1 MASKKS
7 KVRKPLQGVHLYNK
21 ILHELT
27 KINELLPV
35 SKKLTIGKR
44 RQLVSEVLYPS
55 YKHLPQKQ
63 RTIKNI
69 RSDIQSQINELPPEQ
84 TCHPL
89 YFPDN
94 QLALIDY
101 FEIDNFI
108 KTYLP
113 DCIDIRVNAA
123 EFGITA
129 IFNTMKYS
137 YYSSGVRDIVE
148 NIREEIAKSNSG
160 VAFFEGVKKIKPNK
174 PDDLQPEHYFID
186 FVLIINDILVDDE
199 AGVDYKLPSGSKKV
213 QKKILR
219 DVEKRMKNLQR
230 EKSKKKRHQEKEKQ
244 KVKLRNDVRKAKKKS
259 TTLKRQD
266 SVAKAVDIAL
276 KALLSAYRKK
286 AITKNQYD
294 REKQKLMKLKK

>member
-7 KVRKPLQGVHLYNK
+7 KVRKPLKGVVLYNK
-21 ILHELT
+21 ILQEVS

-55 YKHLPQKQ
+55 YKHLPIRM
-63 RTIKNI
+63 RTVKNI
-69 RSDIQSQINELPPEQ
+69 RSDIQQQINELPPEQ

-108 KTYLP
+108 TTYLP

-123 EFGITA
+123 EFGITD
-129 IFNTMKYS
+129 IFNTMYYS
-137 YYSSGVRDIVE
+137 YEGSGVRGIVE
-148 NIREEIAKSNSG
+148 NIREAIAQSESG
-160 VAFFEGVKKIKPNK
+160 VAFFEGIKKLKPNR
-174 PDDLQPEHYFID
+174 PDDLQPENYFID

-199 AGVDYKLPSGSKKV
+199 AGVEYKLPKGSNVIK
-213 QKKILR
+213 KKILK
-219 DVEKRMKNLQR
+219 DVQGRMKNLQR
-230 EKSKKKRHQEKEKQ
+230 EKSKKKRQLDKEKQ
-244 KVKLRNDVRKAKKKS
+244 KVKLRNDVRTAKKKS

-266 SVAKAVDIAL
+266 SVSKAVDIAL
-276 KALLSAYRKK
+276 KTLLAAYRKK
-286 AITKNQYD
+286 AITKKQYD
-294 REKQKLMKLKK
+294 TDKQKLMKLKK